1 MYRSSSS
8 SFKSTWGILAG
19 EDSCTLLRSLKRPL
33 KCSDQLWRM
42 ASLPVSRVLPSKE
55 CRWAWRSKDGLKG
68 FVEGAHV
75 TYIGIPLFLLGK
87 SCPLIVLHGRK
98 LSLECTAGSLICSL
112 GSLIIIY
119 CKQMIV
125 AGAFLFEH
133 LLDFLF
139 ASSNQSWC
147 YLVDG
152 PTTSASWECSSGFL
166 DHVKRHPDIC
176 FIVESCWSSHNH
188 FLAGKF
194 LHHLDRLHVFVVVVV
209 VVLFCFLFVCLFVVV
224 VVVFFFG
231 CFLLLLLLLFGG
243 VYYLLGPDWKKPTNL
258 TGAHTNEPL
267 LRATRPPTHPLPTL
281 FPLFMQLHPYR
292 SQRSHATR
300 HSTYLPNHTQGQF
313 STAAFLPDHW

>member
-19 EDSCTLLRSLKRPL
+19 EDSCTLLRPLKRPL
-33 KCSDQLWRM
+33 KCSVQLWRM

-125 AGAFLFEH
+125 AGAFF
-133 LLDFLF
+133 
-139 ASSNQSWC
+139 SSTSWI
-147 YLVDG
+147 
-152 PTTSASWECSSGFL
+152 S
-166 DHVKRHPDIC
+166 
-176 FIVESCWSSHNH
+176 
-188 FLAGKF
+188 
-194 LHHLDRLHVFVVVVV
+194 
-209 VVLFCFLFVCLFVVV
+209 
-224 VVVFFFG
+224 
-231 CFLLLLLLLFGG
+231 
-243 VYYLLGPDWKKPTNL
+243 YLLRL
-258 TGAHTNEPL
+258 TSLGVIWSTGQ
-267 LRATRPPTHPLPTL
+267 
-281 FPLFMQLHPYR
+281 QLQQVENVAVA
-292 SQRSHATR
+292 S
-300 HSTYLPNHTQGQF
+300 
-313 STAAFLPDHW
+313 